1 MIIGRLLASEDMD
14 QVYDYLGV
22 LYPVGM
28 TAEDDHY
35 FFNRDAIAEVYHVGY
50 IDDDEIAFKEEVLS
64 ELGELE
70 IEDGEIVPKA

>member
-22 LYPVGM
+22 IYPVGI

-35 FFNRDAIAEVYHVGY
+35 FFNRDAIEQVFHVGY
-50 IDDDEIAFKEEVLS
+50 IDEEEIAFKEEVLS

-70 IEDGEIVPKA
+70 IEDGEIVPKV